1 MDDSSKEFLNIFDIL
16 NNKGINNFEKNLSE
30 LSDNLPKNITI
41 NINSQEKNLSF
52 ISDIDSFY
60 ENFDDLN
67 LKNQK
72 KDSIYL
78 IKIKDENYLES
89 GMKIENYLNF
99 ISNIN
104 DENFSKCEKC
114 KIDKNS
120 YYCSICKKNFC
131 VGCRL
136 ICKNKMHIIKELNS
150 LKNDVDN
157 YKKYIQLF
165 ISKFYIEVS
174 QKQIEGIEK
183 KENNYN
189 IFDSN
194 DIINEIGENIN
205 NYTYDIILI
214 KTLIDKDYIN
224 YNHYM
229 NIEESYSYLLKKT
242 SKFQKFLYELNMSEN
257 KQSQIIEIEIFFKP
271 NIKNIELNGVN
282 EYLGEIYTNLLIEE
296 KNINIKPKI
305 GYIRKKIKKNNNSYI
320 K

>member
-1 MDDSSKEFLNIFDIL
+1 M
-16 NNKGINNFEKNLSE
+16 
-30 LSDNLPKNITI
+30 
-41 NINSQEKNLSF
+41 
-52 ISDIDSFY
+52 
-60 ENFDDLN
+60 
-67 LKNQK
+67 
-72 KDSIYL
+72 
-78 IKIKDENYLES
+78 
-89 GMKIENYLNF
+89 
-99 ISNIN
+99 
-104 DENFSKCEKC
+104 
-114 KIDKNS
+114 
-120 YYCSICKKNFC
+120 
-131 VGCRL
+131 
-136 ICKNKMHIIKELNS
+136 
-150 LKNDVDN
+150 KNDVDN

-194 DIINEIGENIN
+194 DIINEVGKNIN

-229 NIEESYSYLLKKT
+229 NIEESYSYLLKKS

-305 GYIRKKIKKNNNSYI
+305 GYMKNQSEISEFMRAILIDWIMEVHFSYKFKQENYIESYNINRNKLSIFPFYYKGKISIIRNNLSVNI
-320 K
+320 M